1 MRESGV
7 RSLLAVRWRVGQ
19 AIPNVVF
26 SVTEALTVLAIIARL
41 LPPLRADAGDPRNG
55 NLNAG
60 LAGGLGLS
68 EGWCLRKCA
77 CEQQHGERG
86 NLIFMVVTSQFH

>member
-1 MRESGV
+1 VSAFDHRRLS
-7 RSLLAVRWRVGQ
+7 RTRCQ

-41 LPPLRADAGDPRNG
+41 LPPLRADAGDPPERE
-55 NLNAG
+55 LECRV
-60 LAGGLGLS
+60 AGGWGLS